1 MATELSEEKELESL
15 YNKVILLANNRKLQ
29 EMIAVCDEVH
39 PLARKL
45 GRKEILGQSYKL
57 KGYAF
62 YSLNEIGKAF
72 SSYETAEL
80 VFEEAGIVKE
90 MISVKLSLGVLYR
103 NVGELKKSLEVL
115 KESLKLCE
123 AYTLTN
129 SAIYNNI
136 GLVYAAQEKYE
147 MALGFYEKAIINEEL
162 QENPSTIQITRYRV
176 NSAGMHIFLGNF
188 EIAENLFLE
197 SIELCKTNN
206 DYEFL
211 IVSYKGLANLY
222 LQQKNYEEAEILLVN
237 VKKLSEDLNSF
248 AELINITLYLASL
261 NKFLKRRDKQHDL
274 LLEALKIAKKSY
286 QAKELEV
293 LQLLLEFYEGEEDW
307 QEAFAILKQLNEQQI
322 AKYNKEREEK
332 FLEFQQKFE
341 SEQKDILLKQEKAF
355 NATLRSKNR
364 ELAEAN
370 EDLEQFN
377 HGVSH
382 DLKEPLRLIKG
393 RLTLLKMRAQ
403 DKLNEEESL
412 ALDSGLSAAARMEKM
427 LEDLYKFSSLGKNL
441 RQEAE
446 VDLNEVLQ
454 IVQADLQM
462 RIRESNAEIRVASL
476 PKVKGFKSMYVQLF
490 QNLINNALKF
500 QRDGLAPVVE
510 VSYEEEAKW
519 HVIKVK
525 DNGVGIKEEN
535 LEKIFKLFKRLD
547 ETKHIE
553 GSGVGLSIVQKIA
566 KKMQGEISL
575 ASDINLGTIFSIRLP
590 KK

>member
-1 MATELSEEKELESL
+1 
-15 YNKVILLANNRKLQ
+15 NRKLQ
-29 EMIAVCDEVH
+29 EMIAVCDQVH
-39 PLARKL
+39 PLAKKL
-45 GRKEILGQSYKL
+45 NKKEILGQSYKW

-80 VFEEAGIVKE
+80 VFEEAGIIKE
-90 MISVKLSLGVLYR
+90 LISTKLSLGVLYR
-103 NVGELKKSLEVL
+103 NVGELKKSLEIL
-115 KESLKLCE
+115 KESLTLCE
-123 AYTLTN
+123 ACNITN
-129 SAIYNNI
+129 STIYNNI

-147 MALGFYEKAIINEEL
+147 MALGFYEKAILNEEL
-162 QENPSTIQITRYRV
+162 QENPNTIQITRFRV
-176 NSAGMHIFLGNF
+176 NSAGMHIFLGNY

-197 SIELCKTNN
+197 SIELCKTNK

-222 LQQKNYEEAEILLVN
+222 LQQKNYEEAEVLLVN
-237 VKKLSEDLNSF
+237 VKKLSEDLNSY

-261 NKFLKRRDKQHDL
+261 NKFLKRKDKQHAL
-274 LLEALKIAKKSY
+274 LLESLKIAKKSY

-403 DKLNEEESL
+403 EKLSEEENL
-412 ALDSGLSAAARMEKM
+412 ALDSGLAAAARMEKM

-462 RIRESNAEIRVASL
+462 RIKEYNAEIRLADL
-476 PKVKGFKSMYVQLF
+476 PKVRGFKSMYVQLF
-490 QNLINNALKF
+490 QNLVNNALKF
-500 QRDGLAPVVE
+500 KREGVNPLIE
-510 VSYEEEAKW
+510 ILYEEEAKW
-519 HVIKVK
+519 HLIKVK
-525 DNGVGIKEEN
+525 DNGLGIKEEN

-575 ASDINLGTIFSIRLP
+575 ASDINLGTVFSIKLP